1 MVNHTSICM
10 CAISFACANAIRAS
24 ICKRA
29 CFVKKSISLI
39 LSSFIFGPIGKLDG
53 RDALNE
59 TKKNRYILWYEMM
72 CTHLPFSDELLL
84 RTFTDN
90 GLELYGWESTLLY
103 LEYVFP
109 MELLEN
115 VNDFESFGHDS
126 LSELGLSLSDAV
138 SFMKHI

>member
-1 MVNHTSICM
+1 MV
-10 CAISFACANAIRAS
+10 
-24 ICKRA
+24 
-29 CFVKKSISLI
+29 
-39 LSSFIFGPIGKLDG
+39 LSSPIFGPIGKLDG

-59 TKKNRYILWYEMM
+59 EIVKSIYLLFCYRNYLF
-72 CTHLPFSDELLL
+72 LPLSVVLLLL

-126 LSELGLSLSDAV
+126 LSELGLSLSEAV
-138 SFMKHI
+138 SFIKHI